1 LATTNP
7 LASLFGRNPFNALQ
21 EHMRAVRQCVDEVPG
36 LFEALAAKDR
46 DRIEQIKDRIFEAEA
61 QADLV
66 KNQLR
71 EHMPQRGLFMPV
83 NRGDLLEILDLQDSV
98 ADVAQDIAG
107 LLFERNMEIPEP
119 MVESLLPFVK
129 ACVEVCHQAGRIIE
143 QLDELLEMGF
153 RGRGVTH
160 VEEMIHQLNLSEDVT
175 DEMGMALARL
185 LFQHEDEMNPV
196 SVIFWYQLL
205 EWIGDLADYAEKVG
219 NRLRLLIAR

>member
-1 LATTNP
+1 MATTNP
-7 LASLFGRNPFNALQ
+7 LANLFGRNPFKALQ
-21 EHMRAVRQCVDEVPG
+21 EHMRAVRRCVDEVPG

-46 DRIEQIKDRIFEAEA
+46 DRIEQIKERIFEAEA

-71 EHMPQRGLFMPV
+71 EHLPRSLFMPV

-107 LLFERNMEIPEP
+107 LLVERNMEIPEP
-119 MVESLLPFVK
+119 MVASLIPFVEE
-129 ACVEVCHQAGRIIE
+129 CVKVCHQAGNIIE

-153 RGRGVTH
+153 RGRGVTR

-196 SVIFWYQLL
+196 SVIFWHRLL